1 MSKGQYNKT
10 SRHIT
15 DAKVKVPTG
24 LPTAPRVE
32 PEVQQTIERL
42 ASSKAEQT
50 IRMLDKGRL
59 VVRKETGW
67 LLAGIII
74 LLLATGAY
82 MAASFFTAQMTV
94 QRLQEGQ
101 LELREQAAT
110 EKARSNSL
118 ERRIV
123 ELETRLDIMQGID
136 PAKADEED

>member
-1 MSKGQYNKT
+1 VSNGQYNKT
-10 SRHIT
+10 SRNLT
-15 DAKVKVPTG
+15 DAKVKVPSG

-67 LLAGIII
+67 LLAGIIVVI
-74 LLLATGAY
+74 LGTGAY
-82 MAASFFTAQMTV
+82 MAASFLTTQINV
-94 QRLQEGQ
+94 RRLQEGQ
-101 LELREQAAT
+101 VELRGQVET

-123 ELETRLDIMQGID
+123 ELETRLDLMQGID
-136 PAKADEED
+136 PDEEED